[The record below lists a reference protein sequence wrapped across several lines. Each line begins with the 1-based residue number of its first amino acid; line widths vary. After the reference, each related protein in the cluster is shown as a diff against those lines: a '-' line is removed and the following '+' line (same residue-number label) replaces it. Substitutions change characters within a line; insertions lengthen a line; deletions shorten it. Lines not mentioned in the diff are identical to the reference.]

1 MNMQEGEML
10 RGQPVG
16 KGRLEKEDNTAKP
29 IQCLL
34 VSHRRFTERQAQEAD

>member
-1 MNMQEGEML
+1 MNTREGETL

-16 KGRLEKEDNTAKP
+16 KGRLEKGNNIAKP
-29 IQCLL
+29 IQCFL